1 MPRAAAGH
9 GLTPRQRLRRTLGRH
24 LASRGFVEVISN
36 PFGPAADADR
46 LGLPPGDPRR
56 SVPQIANPIKDD
68 EPLLRGTL
76 LPGLL
81 RVLIRNTGRGFADV
95 ALFELGKVFLTQPGG
110 PGVAPILAV
119 DHGPTVAEAATLD
132 AALPDQP
139 LHLGVVL
146 AGDRD
151 AAGWW
156 GKGRPA
162 GWQDAIEA
170 RPPGAG
176 GLWGAVHRSGRP
188 GGAVAPG
195 PVRGAVRDGRPGPQ
209 LAGGLRGRTAPAG
222 DQRVRAAAPDLRGRA
237 GHVRGGDRAGRS
249 RAGPGPAGVR
259 LPGGDPGCVAVRAR
273 RGAVRRGGRRAGGR
287 GPVGRRVAAGGHR
300 AVRRVHR
307 RAGRRGP
314 QVAELHA
321 AVPRRGPDA
330 DRGGGQR
337 GPGGGGRRGGPP
349 HRRSAARRLGSG
361 PSARAARPLPSASG
375 PAALASGSRG

>member
-36 PFGPAADADR
+36 PFGPAVDADR

-81 RVLIRNTGRGFADV
+81 RVLTRNTGRGFADV

-110 PGVAPILAV
+110 PGEAPILAV

-151 AAGWW
+151 TAGWW

-162 GWQDAIEA
+162 GWQDAVEA
-170 RPPGAG
+170 ARQALAVSGVPFTVTAAKQPPWHPGRCAALSVTAG
-176 GLWGAVHRSGRP
+176 QDRSWLVGYAGELHPRVISEFGLPPRTCAAELDMSAVETALAGL
-188 GGAVAPG
+188 G
-195 PVRGAVRDGRPGPQ
+195 PVQVPPVSGYPVATQDVS
-209 LAGGLRGRTAPAG
+209 LS
-222 DQRVRAAAPDLRGRA
+222 V
-237 GHVRGGDRAGRS
+237 
-249 RAGPGPAGVR
+249 PAGV
-259 LPGGDPGCVAVRAR
+259 PSAE
-273 RGAVRRGGRRAGGR
+273 
-287 GPVGRRVAAGGHR
+287 VAAALVDGARSASGSLLEDIVLFDVYTGEQAGEGRKSLSYTLRFR
-300 AVRRVHR
+300 AADRTLTAEEASTARE
-307 RAGRRGP
+307 AA
-314 QVAELHA
+314 VAE
-321 AVPRRGPDA
+321 
-330 DRGGGQR
+330 
-337 GPGGGGRRGGPP
+337 
-349 HRRSAARRLGSG
+349 AARRTGAVL
-361 PSARAARPLPSASG
+361 
-375 PAALASGSRG
+375 RGA